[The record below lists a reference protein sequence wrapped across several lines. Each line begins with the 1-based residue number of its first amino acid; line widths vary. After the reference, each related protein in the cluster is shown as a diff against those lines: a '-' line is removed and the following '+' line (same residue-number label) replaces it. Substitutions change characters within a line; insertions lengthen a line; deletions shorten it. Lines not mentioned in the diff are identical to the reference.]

1 MAANS
6 LECRELFVQSIK
18 SCKGDPEALQA
29 VFNDKPGMDADK
41 KSILEQAFRD
51 VLHYEMRPANQPYVL
66 EELTNL
72 VLLAN
77 ASAELG
83 ISLYTVPFI
92 LLGDIFDCLTL
103 DVCEE
108 VFTFVESHVSTWVMP
123 EFYIAGKILLLRMC
137 NDLLRRLSSAQNTVF
152 CGSIQL
158 FLAQLFPLSEK
169 SALNLMSHFNL
180 DNVTSFNDKDASE
193 ATTDSGGA
201 TTPMETSSPAKPP
214 FDGGADTNAPI
225 DFNLYRKLWSL
236 QDFFRQPTQCYSA
249 EQWRTVTANMEEVL
263 TAFGSYKL
271 EEEARLS
278 RKRGRTASLSTN
290 VEDYKESHYFAK
302 FLTSEKLMNLQLRD
316 SHFRRHM
323 LIQCLILFQY
333 LTSEVKFK
341 TTSLVLT
348 EAQAQWIKESTERVY
363 KLVEETPPNGEEFAT
378 YIRQVLTREKLWITW
393 KNDGCPSYEKEPQT
407 ESDAYP
413 TKIHLG
419 DGTTKKIDIGNP
431 ELSRLWNLCPNNLQA
446 CQQTG
451 RVFRPEKVKFLTEP
465 IDQADPEA
473 KIEPEYKM
481 VNNTN
486 FSWQALR
493 LLSTTS
499 SHFFQNTTAAIKPIP
514 EYLEH
519 VILQE
524 AKELQQQQQHVQTN
538 SSEATNGSTPTT

>member
-1 MAANS
+1 MAGNS
-6 LECRELFVQSIK
+6 LECRELFVQTIK
-18 SCKGDPEALQA
+18 SCKGDAESLQA
-29 VFNDKPGMDADK
+29 VFNETPGIDVDK

-51 VLHYEMRPANQPYVL
+51 VLNEKIKSMKPNRMDG
-66 EELTNL
+66 LTKL

-77 ASAELG
+77 TSAELG

-103 DVCEE
+103 DVCEKI
-108 VFTFVESHVSTWVMP
+108 FSFVESHVSTWVRP
-123 EFYIAGKILLLRMC
+123 EFYGAGKILLLRMC

-152 CGSIQL
+152 CGRIQL

-180 DNVTSFNDKDASE
+180 DNVTAFKEDDLAGIKAGDA
-193 ATTDSGGA
+193 TI
-201 TTPMETSSPAKPP
+201 TPMEIESTNFS
-214 FDGGADTNAPI
+214 FDSTDTNAPI
-225 DFNLYRKLWSL
+225 DFNLYCKLWSL

-249 EQWRTVTANMEEVL
+249 EQWKALTTNLEEVFK
-263 TAFGSYKL
+263 AFGSYKL
-271 EEEARLS
+271 EEEARSTGS
-278 RKRGRTASLSTN
+278 RKTQRTSSISSN

-316 SHFRRHM
+316 SHFRRHV

-333 LTSEVKFK
+333 FTSEVKFK
-341 TTSLVLT
+341 ATSLVLT
-348 EAQAQWIKESTERVY
+348 EAQSQWIKDATEIVY
-363 KLVEETPPNGEEFAT
+363 ALIKETPPNGEEFAT
-378 YIRQVLTREKLWITW
+378 YISQVLLREKSWITW
-393 KNDGCPSYEKEPQT
+393 KNDSCPSYEKEPQ
-407 ESDAYP
+407 SDP
-413 TKIHLG
+413 NTFPQKHHLG
-419 DGTTKKIDIGNP
+419 DGPVSRIDIGNP
-431 ELSRLWNLCPNNLQA
+431 ELSRLWNLCPDNLLA
-446 CQQTG
+446 CKQTG
-451 RVFRPEKVKFLTEP
+451 RIFMPDKTQFLVEP
-465 IDQADPEA
+465 IEQADPEA

-493 LLSTTS
+493 LLSATS

-524 AKELQQQQQHVQTN
+524 VKDVQQQQQVQSN
-538 SSEATNGSTPTT
+538 SDTVNGTASN